1 MPWPSKK
8 IVRLLFCVFQTKLNK
23 TVNNFCELPEWIRNV
38 LMIAGFVQ
46 DLDENVDENL
56 ACLTQKT
63 ADPKM

>member
-1 MPWPSKK
+1 
-8 IVRLLFCVFQTKLNK
+8 
-23 TVNNFCELPEWIRNV
+23 
-38 LMIAGFVQ
+38 MIAGFVQ